1 LTTHNCFILGFNQSN
16 CFISGLTNQ
25 NALFF
30 QFDQLEEE
38 EDEDDLSDSGP
49 DTISVGSTPKPS
61 LKPFFCSSR
70 SDLLTMVN
78 RAEICQAL
86 LLLFSLWNT
95 GLETHF

>member
-1 LTTHNCFILGFNQSN
+1 MKLLH
-16 CFISGLTNQ
+16 
-25 NALFF
+25 F

-38 EDEDDLSDSGP
+38 EDDDDLSDSGP

-78 RAEICQAL
+78 TLRI
-86 LLLFSLWNT
+86 
-95 GLETHF
+95 